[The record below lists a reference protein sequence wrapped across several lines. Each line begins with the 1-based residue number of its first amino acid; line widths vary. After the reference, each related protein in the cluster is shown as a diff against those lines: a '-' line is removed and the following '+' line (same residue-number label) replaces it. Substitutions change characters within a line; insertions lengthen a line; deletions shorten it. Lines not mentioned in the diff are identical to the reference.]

1 MAWPMPREPPVTR
14 ATPPSSR
21 MSAHL
26 LLTCGDA
33 RLFRDGTIGHTFR
46 RVTDPAAPA
55 LAGLDPAAV
64 ADYLAA
70 VPEVGARPPLTA
82 ELIAGGLS
90 NLTYELRDA
99 EGRAWVLRRPP
110 LGHVLPTAHDMR
122 REYRVISALHGT
134 GTVPVARAF
143 VLCEETDLIGAPFYL
158 MEKVEGEVLRT
169 REQCAALSVPQR
181 RAVGESLVDVLAAL
195 HGVDP
200 AAVGLADFGR
210 PEGYLYRQLD
220 RWDRQ
225 YASSQS
231 REIRGLFELGD
242 GLRAAVPV
250 TQRSTILHGD
260 YRLNNVMM
268 TLSPESGASVAAV
281 FDWEMSTLGDPL
293 ADLGL
298 LLTYWE
304 EPGHPS
310 KDILA
315 AAGGGLTNHEGFPS
329 SREIVDRYQSATGL
343 IVDDL
348 DWYIAFSHYKLAV
361 MLEGIHYRHERGLTL
376 GEGFERAGA
385 AVPTL
390 VEVGRRYLDRT
401 R

>member
-1 MAWPMPREPPVTR
+1 
-14 ATPPSSR
+14 
-21 MSAHL
+21 
-26 LLTCGDA
+26 
-33 RLFRDGTIGHTFR
+33 
-46 RVTDPAAPA
+46 VTDPAAPA
-55 LAGLDPAAV
+55 SAGLDPAAV

-70 VPEVGARPPLTA
+70 VPEVGAKPPLTA

-90 NLTYELRDA
+90 NLTYEIRDA

-134 GTVPVARAF
+134 VPVARAY
-143 VLCEETDLIGAPFYL
+143 VLCEDPDVIGAPFYL
-158 MEKVEGEVLRT
+158 MEKVEGTVLRT
-169 REQCAALSVPQR
+169 RAQCAALSVAQR
-181 RAVGESLVDVLAAL
+181 RSVGESLVDVLAAL
-195 HGVDP
+195 HSVDP
-200 AAVGLADFGR
+200 EQVGLADFGR

-225 YASSQS
+225 YAASQS

-260 YRLNNVMM
+260 YRLDNVMM
-268 TLSPESGASVAAV
+268 RLPEAGEGQTGAGPDTGAGATSVAAV

-304 EPGHPS
+304 DPGHPS
-310 KDILA
+310 KEILA
-315 AAGGGLTNHEGFPS
+315 AAGGGLTNHEGFLS

-348 DWYIAFSHYKLAV
+348 DWYVAFSHYKLAV
-361 MLEGIHYRHERGLTL
+361 ILEGIRYRHEHGLTL

-385 AVPTL
+385 AVPAL
-390 VEVGRRYLDRT
+390 VEMGRRYLDRT

>member
-1 MAWPMPREPPVTR
+1 M
-14 ATPPSSR
+14 
-21 MSAHL
+21 
-26 LLTCGDA
+26 
-33 RLFRDGTIGHTFR
+33 
-46 RVTDPAAPA
+46 TDPAAPA

-64 ADYLAA
+64 AGYLAA
-70 VPEVGARPPLTA
+70 VPEVGAEPPLTA

-90 NLTYELRDA
+90 NLTYEIRDA
-99 EGRAWVLRRPP
+99 GNRAWVLRRPP

-134 GTVPVARAF
+134 VPVARTY
-143 VLCEETDLIGAPFYL
+143 VLCEDPDVIGAPFYL

-169 REQCAALSVPQR
+169 RAQCAALSVAQR
-181 RAVGESLVDVLAAL
+181 RSVGESLVDVLAAL
-195 HGVDP
+195 HSVDP
-200 AAVGLADFGR
+200 EQVGLADFGR

-225 YASSQS
+225 YAASQS

-260 YRLNNVMM
+260 YRLDNVMM
-268 TLSPESGASVAAV
+268 RLPDAGAAEALVAAV

-304 EPGHPS
+304 DPGHPS
-310 KDILA
+310 KEILA
-315 AAGGGLTNHEGFPS
+315 AAGGGLTNHEGFPT
-329 SREIVDRYQSATGL
+329 SREIVDRYQAATGL

-361 MLEGIHYRHERGLTL
+361 ILEGIHYRHERGLTL

-385 AVPTL
+385 AVPAL

>member
-1 MAWPMPREPPVTR
+1 M
-14 ATPPSSR
+14 
-21 MSAHL
+21 
-26 LLTCGDA
+26 
-33 RLFRDGTIGHTFR
+33 
-46 RVTDPAAPA
+46 TDPAAPA
-55 LAGLDPAAV
+55 LSGLDPAAV
-64 ADYLAA
+64 AGYLAA
-70 VPEVGARPPLTA
+70 VPHLEARPPLTA

-90 NLTYELRDA
+90 NLTYEVRDA
-99 EGRAWVLRRPP
+99 DGRAWVLRRPP

-122 REYRVISALHGT
+122 REFRVISALHGS
-134 GTVPVARAF
+134 GTVPVARAY
-143 VLCEETDLIGAPFYL
+143 VLCEDTDVIGAPFYL
-158 MEKVEGEVLRT
+158 MEKVDGVVLRT
-169 REQCAALSVPQR
+169 REQCATLTAAQR
-181 RAVGESLVDVLAAL
+181 RSVGESLVDVLAAL

-200 AAVGLADFGR
+200 AQVGLADFGR
-210 PEGYLYRQLD
+210 PEGYLHRQLD

-260 YRLNNVMM
+260 YRLDNVMM
-268 TLSPESGASVAAV
+268 RLAGCGETGGFAVAAV

-304 EPGHPS
+304 DPGHPP

-315 AAGGGLTNHEGFPS
+315 ASGGGLTNQEGFPG

-361 MLEGIHYRHERGLTL
+361 ILEGIHYRHEHGLTL

-385 AVPTL
+385 AVPAL
-390 VEVGRRYLDRT
+390 VELGRRYLDKT

>member
-1 MAWPMPREPPVTR
+1 M
-14 ATPPSSR
+14 
-21 MSAHL
+21 
-26 LLTCGDA
+26 
-33 RLFRDGTIGHTFR
+33 
-46 RVTDPAAPA
+46 TDPAAPA
-55 LAGLDPAAV
+55 SAGLDPAAV
-64 ADYLAA
+64 AAFLAA
-70 VPEVGARPPLTA
+70 VPQVGAKPPLTA

-99 EGRAWVLRRPP
+99 GGQAWVLRRPP

-122 REYRVISALHGT
+122 REYRVISALA
-134 GTVPVARAF
+134 GTVPVARAY
-143 VLCEETDLIGAPFYL
+143 VLCEDPDVIGAPFYL
-158 MEKVEGEVLRT
+158 MEKVEGVVLRT
-169 REQCAALSVPQR
+169 RAQCAALSVAQR
-181 RAVGESLVDVLAAL
+181 RSVGESLVDVLAAL
-195 HGVDP
+195 HRVDP
-200 AAVGLADFGR
+200 GQVGLADFGR
-210 PEGYLYRQLD
+210 PEGYLHRQLD

-225 YASSQS
+225 YAASQS

-260 YRLNNVMM
+260 YRLDNVMM
-268 TLSPESGASVAAV
+268 RLPEGGQTAVAAV

-304 EPGHPS
+304 DPGHPS

-315 AAGGGLTNHEGFPS
+315 AAGGGLTNHEGFPG
-329 SREIVDRYQSATGL
+329 SREIVERYQNATGL

-361 MLEGIHYRHERGLTL
+361 ILEGIHYRHERGLTL
-376 GEGFERAGA
+376 GEGFERAGT
-385 AVPTL
+385 AVPAL
-390 VEVGRRYLDRT
+390 VEAGRRYLDRT

>member
-1 MAWPMPREPPVTR
+1 M
-14 ATPPSSR
+14 
-21 MSAHL
+21 
-26 LLTCGDA
+26 
-33 RLFRDGTIGHTFR
+33 
-46 RVTDPAAPA
+46 TDPAAPA
-55 LAGLDPAAV
+55 FAGLDPAAV

-70 VPEVGARPPLTA
+70 AAIPEVGAKPPLTA

-90 NLTYELRDA
+90 NLTYGIRDA

-122 REYRVISALHGT
+122 REYRVISALY
-134 GTVPVARAF
+134 GTVPVARAY
-143 VLCEETDLIGAPFYL
+143 VLCEDPGVIGAPFYL
-158 MEKVEGEVLRT
+158 MERVEGVVLRT
-169 REQCAALSVPQR
+169 RAQCAALSVEQR
-181 RAVGESLVDVLAAL
+181 RSVGESLVDVLAAL
-195 HGVDP
+195 HSVDP
-200 AAVGLADFGR
+200 EQVGLADFGR

-225 YASSQS
+225 YAASQS

-250 TQRSTILHGD
+250 TQRSAILHGD
-260 YRLNNVMM
+260 YRLDNVMM
-268 TLSPESGASVAAV
+268 RLPGAAGTSVAAV

-304 EPGHPS
+304 DPGHPS
-310 KDILA
+310 KEILA
-315 AAGGGLTNHEGFPS
+315 AAGGGLTNHEGFPG

-361 MLEGIHYRHERGLTL
+361 ILEGIHYRHEHGLTL

-385 AVPTL
+385 AVPAL
-390 VEVGRRYLDRT
+390 VEAGRRYLDRT

>member
-1 MAWPMPREPPVTR
+1 M
-14 ATPPSSR
+14 
-21 MSAHL
+21 
-26 LLTCGDA
+26 
-33 RLFRDGTIGHTFR
+33 
-46 RVTDPAAPA
+46 TDPAAPA

-70 VPEVGARPPLTA
+70 VPEVGAKPPLTA

-90 NLTYELRDA
+90 NLTYEIRDA
-99 EGRAWVLRRPP
+99 ESRAWVLRRPP

-122 REYRVISALHGT
+122 REYRVISALY
-134 GTVPVARAF
+134 GTVPVARTY
-143 VLCEETDLIGAPFYL
+143 VLCEDPDVIGAPFYL

-169 REQCAALSVPQR
+169 RAQCAALSVAQR
-181 RAVGESLVDVLAAL
+181 RSVGESLVDVLAAL
-195 HGVDP
+195 HSVDP
-200 AAVGLADFGR
+200 EQVGLADFGR

-225 YASSQS
+225 YAASQS

-242 GLRAAVPV
+242 GLRGAVPV

-260 YRLNNVMM
+260 YRLDNVMM
-268 TLSPESGASVAAV
+268 RLPESDEAETGEGQAAAASVAAV

-304 EPGHPS
+304 DPGHPS
-310 KDILA
+310 KEILA

-329 SREIVDRYQSATGL
+329 SREIVDRYQAATGL

-361 MLEGIHYRHERGLTL
+361 ILEGIHYRHERGLTL

-385 AVPTL
+385 AVPAL

-401 R
+401 K

>member
-1 MAWPMPREPPVTR
+1 M
-14 ATPPSSR
+14 
-21 MSAHL
+21 
-26 LLTCGDA
+26 
-33 RLFRDGTIGHTFR
+33 
-46 RVTDPAAPA
+46 TDPAAPA
-55 LAGLDPAAV
+55 LSGLDPAAV

-70 VPEVGARPPLTA
+70 VPEVGVRPPLTA

-90 NLTYELRDA
+90 NLTYEIRDA
-99 EGRAWVLRRPP
+99 GGRAWVLRRPP

-122 REYRVISALHGT
+122 REFRVTSALYGT
-134 GTVPVARAF
+134 GTVPVARVY
-143 VLCEETDLIGAPFYL
+143 VLCEDPDVIGAPFYV
-158 MEKVEGEVLRT
+158 MEKVAGHVLRT
-169 REQCAALSVPQR
+169 RAQCAALSVAQR
-181 RAVGESLVDVLAAL
+181 RAIGESLIDVLAAL

-210 PEGYLYRQLD
+210 PEGYLHRQLD

-225 YASSQS
+225 YAASQS

-250 TQRSTILHGD
+250 TQRSAILHGD
-260 YRLNNVMM
+260 YRLDNVM
-268 TLSPESGASVAAV
+268 TALPGDGGAEASVAAV

-304 EPGHPS
+304 DPGHPS
-310 KDILA
+310 KELLA
-315 AAGGGLTNHEGFPS
+315 SAGGGLTNHEGFPG
-329 SREIVDRYQSATGL
+329 SREIVERYQAATGL

-361 MLEGIHYRHERGLTL
+361 ILEGIRYRHERGLTL

-390 VEVGRRYLDRT
+390 VEAGRRYLDRT

>member
-1 MAWPMPREPPVTR
+1 M
-14 ATPPSSR
+14 
-21 MSAHL
+21 
-26 LLTCGDA
+26 
-33 RLFRDGTIGHTFR
+33 
-46 RVTDPAAPA
+46 TDPAVPA

-64 ADYLAA
+64 ADFLAA
-70 VPEVGARPPLTA
+70 KAPELGARAPLTA

-99 EGRAWVLRRPP
+99 DGRAWVLRRPP

-122 REYRVISALHGT
+122 REFRVISALA
-134 GTVPVARAF
+134 GTVPVARAY
-143 VLCEETDLIGAPFYL
+143 VLCEDPDVIGAPFYL
-158 MEKVEGEVLRT
+158 MEKVQGVVLRT
-169 REQCAALSVPQR
+169 RAQCAALSVAQR
-181 RAVGESLVDVLAAL
+181 RSAAESLVDVLAAV
-195 HGVDP
+195 HAVDP

-210 PEGYLYRQLD
+210 PEGYLHRQLD

-225 YASSQS
+225 YAASQS

-260 YRLNNVMM
+260 YRLDNVMVR
-268 TLSPESGASVAAV
+268 LSGGTDGAGVGSNADGAGVGSNADGAGVGSNADGAGVGSNADTAGTADTAEVRVAAV

-304 EPGHPS
+304 DPGHPP
-310 KDILA
+310 KGILTA
-315 AAGGGLTNHEGFPS
+315 SGGGLTNHEGFLN
-329 SREIVDRYQSATGL
+329 SRDLVERYQAATGL

-348 DWYIAFSHYKLAV
+348 DWYVAFSHYKLAV
-361 MLEGIHYRHERGLTL
+361 ILEGIHYRHEHGLTL
-376 GEGFERAGA
+376 GEGFEKAGT
-385 AVPTL
+385 AVPSL
-390 VEVGRRYLDRT
+390 VEAGRRYLDRT

>member
-1 MAWPMPREPPVTR
+1 M
-14 ATPPSSR
+14 
-21 MSAHL
+21 
-26 LLTCGDA
+26 
-33 RLFRDGTIGHTFR
+33 
-46 RVTDPAAPA
+46 TDPAAPA
-55 LAGLDPAAV
+55 SAGLDPAAV
-64 ADYLAA
+64 ADFLAA
-70 VPEVGARPPLTA
+70 VPQVGAEPPLTA

-99 EGRAWVLRRPP
+99 GGRTWVLRRPP

-122 REYRVISALHGT
+122 REYRVISALR
-134 GTVPVARAF
+134 GTVPVARAY
-143 VLCEETDLIGAPFYL
+143 VLCEDPDVIGAPFYL
-158 MEKVEGEVLRT
+158 MEKVQGEVLRT
-169 REQCAALSVPQR
+169 RAQCAALTVAQR
-181 RAVGESLVDVLAAL
+181 RSVGESLVDVLAAL
-195 HGVDP
+195 HSVDP
-200 AAVGLADFGR
+200 EKVGLADFGR
-210 PEGYLYRQLD
+210 PEGYLHRQLD

-225 YASSQS
+225 YAASQS

-260 YRLNNVMM
+260 YRLDNVMM
-268 TLSPESGASVAAV
+268 RLPAAGEGPLGEGQAGAGPAGEPASVAAV

-329 SREIVDRYQSATGL
+329 SREIVDRYQGATGL

-361 MLEGIHYRHERGLTL
+361 ILEGIHYRHERGLTL

-385 AVPTL
+385 AVPAL
-390 VEVGRRYLDRT
+390 VEAGRRYLDRT

>member
-1 MAWPMPREPPVTR
+1 V
-14 ATPPSSR
+14 
-21 MSAHL
+21 
-26 LLTCGDA
+26 
-33 RLFRDGTIGHTFR
+33 
-46 RVTDPAAPA
+46 PAS
-55 LAGLDPAAV
+55 AGLDPDAV
-64 ADYLAA
+64 AAFLAVA
-70 VPEVGARPPLTA
+70 APQLGARPPLTA

-99 EGRAWVLRRPP
+99 ARRAWILRRPP

-122 REYRVISALHGT
+122 REFRVISALF
-134 GTVPVARAF
+134 GTVPVAQPH
-143 VLCEETDLIGAPFYL
+143 VLCEDAAVIGAPFYV

-169 REQCAALSVPQR
+169 RAQCAALTPKQR
-181 RAVGESLVDVLAAL
+181 QSVGESLVDVLADL
-195 HGVDP
+195 HSLDP

-210 PEGYLYRQLD
+210 PEGYLHRQLD

-225 YASSQS
+225 YAASQS
-231 REIRGLFELGD
+231 RGIRGLYELGD

-260 YRLNNVMM
+260 YRLDNVMVRPGE
-268 TLSPESGASVAAV
+268 LGPEQVSVAAV

-304 EPGHPS
+304 DPGHPS
-310 KDILA
+310 KDILSA
-315 AAGGGLTNHEGFPS
+315 SGGGLTNHEGFPS
-329 SREIVDRYQSATGL
+329 TRDIVERYQNATGL

-348 DWYIAFSHYKLAV
+348 DWYVAFSHYKLAV
-361 MLEGIHYRHERGLTL
+361 ILEGIHYRHEHGLTL

-385 AVPTL
+385 AVPSL
-390 VEVGRRYLDRT
+390 VEAGRRYLDRT

>member
-1 MAWPMPREPPVTR
+1 M
-14 ATPPSSR
+14 
-21 MSAHL
+21 
-26 LLTCGDA
+26 
-33 RLFRDGTIGHTFR
+33 
-46 RVTDPAAPA
+46 TDPAAPA

-64 ADYLAA
+64 AAYLADIPQ
-70 VPEVGARPPLTA
+70 VEARPPLTA

-99 EGRAWVLRRPP
+99 AGRTWVLRRPP

-134 GTVPVARAF
+134 GTVPVARAY
-143 VLCEETDLIGAPFYL
+143 VLCEDTGVIGAPFYL
-158 MEKVEGEVLRT
+158 MEKVGGVVLRT
-169 REQCAALSVPQR
+169 RTQCAALSVAQR
-181 RAVGESLVDVLAAL
+181 RSVGESLVDVLAAL
-195 HGVDP
+195 HRVDP
-200 AAVGLADFGR
+200 EQVGLADFGR
-210 PEGYLYRQLD
+210 PDGYLHRQLD

-225 YASSQS
+225 YAASQS

-260 YRLNNVMM
+260 YRLDNVMM
-268 TLSPESGASVAAV
+268 RLPEAGASSVAAV

-304 EPGHPS
+304 DPGHPS
-310 KDILA
+310 KEILA
-315 AAGGGLTNHEGFPS
+315 AAGGGLTNHEGFPH
-329 SREIVDRYQSATGL
+329 SREIVDRYQAATGL

-361 MLEGIHYRHERGLTL
+361 ILEGIHYRHERGLTL

-385 AVPTL
+385 AVPAL
-390 VEVGRRYLDRT
+390 VEAGRRYLDRT